1 MANHI
6 NFKCEDIGGFE
17 KKIDIN
23 NEEICN
29 LQVKI
34 DKINM
39 RPKQRQLDGIASVKS
54 LMNCVVS
61 GAMSSGALLY
71 VTFKNSLGCNM
82 GASDVKM
89 AEVMALCGVANL
101 INTACYRNKPL
112 TNAINRFSVWKKERK
127 IQRLSEEN
135 KTIEYIQKLHKCH
148 SSALSDNTC
157 TDEHMCAEEMD
168 R

>member
-6 NFKCEDIGGFE
+6 NLGNGDIGGFE
-17 KKIDIN
+17 EKIDIN
-23 NEEICN
+23 NERIRD
-29 LQVKI
+29 LQAKI

-39 RPKQRQLDGIASVKS
+39 RPTQRQLDGIASVKS
-54 LMNCVVS
+54 LLNCVVS
-61 GAMSSGALLY
+61 GAMSSGAFLY
-71 VTFKNSLGCNM
+71 VACKNSLGCNM

-89 AEVMALCGVANL
+89 AEVLALCGVANL

-148 SSALSDNTC
+148 SEASNDNSC
-157 TDEHMCAEEMD
+157 TDEHMCVEEMD